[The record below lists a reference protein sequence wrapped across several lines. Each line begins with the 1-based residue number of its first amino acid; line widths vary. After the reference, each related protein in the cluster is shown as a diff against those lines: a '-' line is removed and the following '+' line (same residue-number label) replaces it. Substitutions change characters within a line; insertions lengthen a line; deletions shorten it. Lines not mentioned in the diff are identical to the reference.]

1 MLSPEKN
8 KGDKAMQAIEI
19 FNRVVMGLF
28 LLCYSYQFFY
38 LAVALLKKPKRA
50 PKPERTHR
58 LAILIAAR
66 NEERVI
72 GSLLDS
78 IAAQSYPAE
87 ALDVFVCADNCT
99 DGTAAVAR
107 AHGAIVYERRNDA
120 KRGKGYVLDYLL
132 KNIRGRDGARYDAY
146 IVLDADNILDPDFV
160 REIDRRCGEGYGIV
174 TSRRNSK
181 NYGDNWISAGYALWF
196 LRESRYLN
204 GARMALG
211 TSCAVSGTGFLVSDA
226 VLRRCGGWHYFLLTE
241 DIEFSIANILRGE
254 KIGYADRAVLY
265 DEQPTRFS
273 QSWRQ
278 RLRWSKG
285 YLQVFRRYGAG
296 LFRGIFRGSFSCYD
310 MTMNIMPA
318 AVLTGVSAL
327 VNLGAAVWV
336 FASGGSLGQL
346 ALSVGQVLA
355 GLYATVFVLGAV
367 TTVTE
372 WRDIACPWHKKVFY
386 AFTFPLFMFTYI
398 PICAASFFA
407 KAEWKPIEHDRCLTL
422 RQIQSQYDCG
432 KSA

>member
-1 MLSPEKN
+1 MLAPWI
-8 KGDKAMQAIEI
+8 KGDETMRGIEI
-19 FNRVVMGLF
+19 FNHAVMLLF

-38 LAVALLKKPKRA
+38 LAAALLRKPKAA
-50 PKPERTHR
+50 PEAACTHR

-66 NEERVI
+66 NEQPVI
-72 GSLLDS
+72 GALLDS

-87 ALDVFVCADNCT
+87 LLDVFVCADNCT
-99 DGTAAVAR
+99 DDTAAVAR
-107 AHGAIVYERRNDA
+107 AHGAIVYERRNSA
-120 KRGKGYVLDYLL
+120 RCGKGYVLDYLL
-132 KNIRGRDGARYDAY
+132 KNIQGRDKSAYDAY
-146 IVLDADNILDPDFV
+146 IVLDADNILDPNFV
-160 REIDRRCGEGYGIV
+160 FEIDRRYSAGYEIV

-211 TSCAVSGTGFLVSDA
+211 TSCAVSGTGFLMSAA

-254 KIGYADRAVLY
+254 KIGYAEMAVLY

-285 YLQVFRRYGAG
+285 YLQVFARYGGG
-296 LFRGIFRGSFSCYD
+296 LLRGIFRGSFSCYD
-310 MTMNIMPA
+310 MTMSIMPA

-327 VNLGAAVWV
+327 VNLGAAIWA
-336 FASGGSLGQL
+336 FSGGGDVRQL
-346 ALSVGQVLA
+346 ALSVGEVLM
-355 GLYATVFVLGAV
+355 GLYGTVFLLGAV
-367 TTVTE
+367 TTITE
-372 WRDIACPWHKKVFY
+372 WRSIGCSTAKKIFY

-407 KAEWKPIEHDRCLTL
+407 RSEWKPIQHDRCLTL
-422 RQIQSQYDCG
+422 RQIHPEYDRS

>member
-1 MLSPEKN
+1 
-8 KGDKAMQAIEI
+8 MQTIEI

-38 LAVALLKKPKRA
+38 LAVALLRRPKRA
-50 PKPERTHR
+50 PEPEQTHR

-66 NEERVI
+66 NEEQVV

-78 IAAQSYPAE
+78 IAAQSYPA
-87 ALDVFVCADNCT
+87 LDVFVCADNCT
-99 DGTAAVAR
+99 DNTAVVAR
-107 AHGAIVYERRNDA
+107 DHGAIVYERYNDA

-132 KNIRGRDGARYDAY
+132 KNIRGRDGAKYDAY

-160 REIDRRCGEGYGIV
+160 REIDRRYAEGFEIV
-174 TSRRNSK
+174 TCRRNSK

-204 GARMALG
+204 GSRMSLG

-241 DIEFSIANILRGE
+241 DIEFSIASILHGE
-254 KIGYADRAVLY
+254 RIGYADRAVLY

-285 YLQVFRRYGAG
+285 YLQVFRRYGTA
-296 LFRGIFRGSFSCYD
+296 LVRGIFRGSFSCYD

-327 VNLGAAVWV
+327 VNLGAAAWV
-336 FASGGSLGQL
+336 FATGGSFGQL
-346 ALSVGQVLA
+346 ALSVAGVLA
-355 GLYATVFVLGAV
+355 GLYATIFVLGAV

-372 WRDIACPWHKKVFY
+372 WRDIACPWHKKVLY
-386 AFTFPLFMFTYI
+386 TFTFPLFMFTYI

-407 KAEWKPIEHDRCLTL
+407 KAEWKPIKHDRCLTL
-422 RQIQSQYDCG
+422 QQIHEQYDCD